1 MLLSLPRPHPLIESI
16 PKHSLHCLLSLNN
29 FVNYIF
35 SLCWL
40 LLINSTLISS
50 WHRPL
55 VRKTFSQYIISLSW
69 SSEWFVNIRW
79 TKYLRLE
86 NNWYA
91 TFSIWLF
98 ILSLIAGRK
107 TKHRKKMGRSKIKP
121 SLKKIHTFIKD
132 TRWSNTLLS
141 NVNR

>member
-35 SLCWL
+35 SLCWI

-86 NNWYA
+86 TTDALHSQFDCSFCLLLRGAKQNIEKKWDVVKSNRVLKKFIQLSK
-91 TFSIWLF
+91 TLVGQ
-98 ILSLIAGRK
+98 ILSFL
-107 TKHRKKMGRSKIKP
+107 T
-121 SLKKIHTFIKD
+121 
-132 TRWSNTLLS
+132 
-141 NVNR
+141 